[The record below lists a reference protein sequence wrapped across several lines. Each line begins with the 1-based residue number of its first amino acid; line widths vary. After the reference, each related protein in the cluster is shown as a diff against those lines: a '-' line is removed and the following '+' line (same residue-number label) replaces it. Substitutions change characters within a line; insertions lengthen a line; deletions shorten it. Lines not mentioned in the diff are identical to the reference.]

1 MIKQTL
7 KYLFEYKTLGREQ
20 AREILV
26 NIAKEQYNHS
36 EMVAFLSV
44 YMMRPITVEELSG
57 FMDALRELGT
67 KVDLRGVE
75 TIDLC
80 GTGGDGKNTFNIST
94 LSSFVVA
101 GAGIKVAKHGN
112 YGVSSNCG
120 SSNVLE
126 SLGYYFTAD
135 QETLNRQLDQ
145 ANICFLHAP
154 LFNQA
159 MKVVAP
165 IRRELGIKTFF
176 NMLGPLVNPANPK
189 SQMSGVYN
197 LELGRLYNYLF
208 QQTDKRYAI
217 VHALDGYDEV
227 SLTGAFKIF
236 SNQGERI
243 IQPANWN
250 LPTTSP
256 EQISGGE
263 TIAQAKEIFLNV
275 LEGEGTPAQNA
286 VVVTNSAIAI
296 QCAMPQLAI
305 DEAMA
310 LASDSLMGQ
319 KALQSFKKLIDLSK

>member
-20 AREILV
+20 AREILL
-26 NIAKEQYNHS
+26 NIAKEQFNHS

-126 SLGYYFTAD
+126 SLGYRFTAD

-189 SQMSGVYN
+189 NQMCGVYN

-227 SLTGAFKIF
+227 SLTGVFKIF
-236 SNQGERI
+236 SKQGERI
-243 IQPANWN
+243 VQPADWK
-250 LPTTSP
+250 LPTTTP

-263 TIAQAKEIFLNV
+263 TIGQAKEIFLKV
-275 LEGEGTPAQNA
+275 LEGKGTPAQNA
-286 VVVTNSAIAI
+286 VVVANSAIAI

-305 DEAMA
+305 EDAMT

-319 KALQSFKKLIDLSK
+319 KAHQSFKKLIDLSK